1 MVTLAGSVA
10 VRVLDAQ
17 LRGQFRVLD
26 AQLRGQFRV
35 LDAQLRGQCSG

>member
-1 MVTLAGSVA
+1 MLSLGGSV
-10 VRVLDAQ
+10 VV
-17 LRGQFRVLD
+17 RVLD